1 MQFEENRFCGI
12 FLNLLW
18 SAENDNFLHI
28 FLLQYS
34 KFNCIL
40 RWPMVDFLK
49 TLQINKSWWVFF
61 KLHMVKKERGLLLN
75 FLRQKTLKPKNRPLN
90 QIGHG
95 FPIVELFIYWGKKK
109 YLIMCQ
115 FMTLSAII
123 IIITSAK
130 VWKYL
135 LMENKYIVVM
145 VLGSVFIGYVV
156 TSLILFRFPLILHR
170 KKKLCFRPVHI
181 SHRGGNNLM
190 FLFPVLHAN
199 NSII

>member
-1 MQFEENRFCGI
+1 
-12 FLNLLW
+12 
-18 SAENDNFLHI
+18 
-28 FLLQYS
+28 
-34 KFNCIL
+34 
-40 RWPMVDFLK
+40 
-49 TLQINKSWWVFF
+49 
-61 KLHMVKKERGLLLN
+61 MVKKERGLLQYWSFYAKN
-75 FLRQKTLKPKNRPLN
+75 PPKPKIKIGLLN

-95 FPIVELFIYWGKKK
+95 FPIVELFIYKGKKK

-115 FMTLSAII
+115 FMTFSA
-123 IIITSAK
+123 IITSAK

-181 SHRGGNNLM
+181 SHRGGNNLI

-199 NSII
+199 NSIRPI

>member
-1 MQFEENRFCGI
+1 
-12 FLNLLW
+12 
-18 SAENDNFLHI
+18 
-28 FLLQYS
+28 
-34 KFNCIL
+34 
-40 RWPMVDFLK
+40 
-49 TLQINKSWWVFF
+49 
-61 KLHMVKKERGLLLN
+61 MVKKERGLLQYWSFYAKN
-75 FLRQKTLKPKNRPLN
+75 PPKPKIGLLN

-95 FPIVELFIYWGKKK
+95 FPIVELFIYRGKKK

-115 FMTLSAII
+115 FMTF
-123 IIITSAK
+123 TSAK

-181 SHRGGNNLM
+181 SHRGGNNLI

-199 NSII
+199 NSIRPI

>member
-1 MQFEENRFCGI
+1 
-12 FLNLLW
+12 
-18 SAENDNFLHI
+18 
-28 FLLQYS
+28 
-34 KFNCIL
+34 
-40 RWPMVDFLK
+40 
-49 TLQINKSWWVFF
+49 
-61 KLHMVKKERGLLLN
+61 MVKKERGLLQYWSFYAKN
-75 FLRQKTLKPKNRPLN
+75 PPKPKIGLLN

-95 FPIVELFIYWGKKK
+95 FPIVELFIYRGKKK

-115 FMTLSAII
+115 FMTFS
-123 IIITSAK
+123 SAK

-170 KKKLCFRPVHI
+170 KKKLCFRSVHI
-181 SHRGGNNLM
+181 SHRGGNNLI

-199 NSII
+199 NSIRPI

>member
-1 MQFEENRFCGI
+1 
-12 FLNLLW
+12 
-18 SAENDNFLHI
+18 
-28 FLLQYS
+28 
-34 KFNCIL
+34 
-40 RWPMVDFLK
+40 
-49 TLQINKSWWVFF
+49 
-61 KLHMVKKERGLLLN
+61 MVKKERGLLQYWSFYAKN
-75 FLRQKTLKPKNRPLN
+75 PPKPKIGLLN

-95 FPIVELFIYWGKKK
+95 FPIVELFIYRGKKK

-115 FMTLSAII
+115 FMTF
-123 IIITSAK
+123 TSAK

-170 KKKLCFRPVHI
+170 KKKLCFRSVHI
-181 SHRGGNNLM
+181 SHRGGNNLI

-199 NSII
+199 NSIRPI

>member
-1 MQFEENRFCGI
+1 
-12 FLNLLW
+12 
-18 SAENDNFLHI
+18 
-28 FLLQYS
+28 
-34 KFNCIL
+34 
-40 RWPMVDFLK
+40 
-49 TLQINKSWWVFF
+49 
-61 KLHMVKKERGLLLN
+61 MVKKERGLLQYWS
-75 FLRQKTLKPKNRPLN
+75 FYAKKPPKPKIGLLN

-95 FPIVELFIYWGKKK
+95 FPIVELFIYRGKKK

-115 FMTLSAII
+115 FMTF
-123 IIITSAK
+123 TSAK

-181 SHRGGNNLM
+181 SHRGGNNLI

-199 NSII
+199 NSIRPI

>member
-1 MQFEENRFCGI
+1 MVKKKRG
-12 FLNLLW
+12 
-18 SAENDNFLHI
+18 
-28 FLLQYS
+28 LLQYWS
-34 KFNCIL
+34 FYAKN
-40 RWPMVDFLK
+40 PP
-49 TLQINKSWWVFF
+49 
-61 KLHMVKKERGLLLN
+61 
-75 FLRQKTLKPKNRPLN
+75 KPKIGLLN

-95 FPIVELFIYWGKKK
+95 FPIVELFIYRGKKK

-115 FMTLSAII
+115 FMTF
-123 IIITSAK
+123 TSAK

-181 SHRGGNNLM
+181 SHRGGNNLI

-199 NSII
+199 NSIRPI